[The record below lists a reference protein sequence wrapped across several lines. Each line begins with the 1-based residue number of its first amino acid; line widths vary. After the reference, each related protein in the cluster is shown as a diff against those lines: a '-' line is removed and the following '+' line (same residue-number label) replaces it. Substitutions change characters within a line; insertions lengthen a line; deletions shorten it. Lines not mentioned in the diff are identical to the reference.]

1 MQLEE
6 QDHLDHQIKL
16 EQMVKEMVVM
26 QHLVQVVMRVEM
38 VL

>member
-6 QDHLDHQIKL
+6 QEHLDHQIKL

-26 QHLVQVVMRVEM
+26 QHLEEGEIKVEM

>member
-26 QHLVQVVMRVEM
+26 QHLQQEEMLVEM